1 MKKKLV
7 KFTTKEVVRVV
18 EKEIELPAYFCSGKF
33 MPSQNMDGGYFSP
46 ITKITDPDKKSP
58 MITSNGDG
66 CGVAYGRCF
75 ASNLQVVQDW
85 IQVPESE
92 WIAAMTLLKA
102 DIDGKEVQGEQ

>member
-1 MKKKLV
+1 MKKLV
-7 KFTTKEVVRVV
+7 KFTTKEVVKEV
-18 EKEIELPAYFCSGKF
+18 EKEIELPAYFCSGQF

-58 MITSNGDG
+58 MITYNGEG

-75 ASNLQVVQDW
+75 ASNLQVAHHW
-85 IQVPESE
+85 TQVPESE
-92 WIAAMTLLKA
+92 WLAAMALLKA